1 MTGTQAGGTMKTQ
14 LCSFLQGLPKSY
26 NTTRVGDILQYITD
40 LTEWDGAG
48 LSTWEA
54 SKIFEALTAE
64 KAVRAPRELGKV
76 VRGAL
81 ALPAGAVAPENA
93 PYDNP
98 RGVQGGNDDGR

>member
-1 MTGTQAGGTMKTQ
+1 MTSTQAASTIKTQ

-54 SKIFEALTAE
+54 SKIFEA
-64 KAVRAPRELGKV
+64 
-76 VRGAL
+76 
-81 ALPAGAVAPENA
+81 
-93 PYDNP
+93 
-98 RGVQGGNDDGR
+98 